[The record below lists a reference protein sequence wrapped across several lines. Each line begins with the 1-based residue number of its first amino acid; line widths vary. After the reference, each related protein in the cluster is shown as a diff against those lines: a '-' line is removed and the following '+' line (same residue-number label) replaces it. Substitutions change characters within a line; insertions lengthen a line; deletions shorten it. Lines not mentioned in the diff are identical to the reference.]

1 MGNSQEQ
8 YALLTDYDTQTAY
21 SEAIHTLYANICFS
35 WKASEQHA
43 QAHTLLITSCSANG
57 DQAGIAANLAIVA
70 AQSGV
75 PTILV
80 DADLRAPT
88 LQQRFGLEKKPG
100 LSDLLLEQSIDKTT
114 IENCLQT
121 TFVPGLRLLGAG
133 TAIEQGRMHLFSPVL
148 ANIIEGLR
156 QLVKGAENR
165 SGIVIFHS
173 PPVEVGADAS
183 LIAAQVEQTI
193 LTVIAGR
200 TTREQAAK
208 AQEQLQQ
215 AHATVAGVVML
226 HL

>member
-35 WKASEQHA
+35 WKAPEQHA
-43 QAHTLLITSCSANG
+43 QAHTLLITACSSSE
-57 DQAGIAANLAIVA
+57 AGIAANLAIVA

-80 DADLRAPT
+80 DADLRSPT
-88 LQQRFGLEKKPG
+88 LQQRFGLEKKSG
-100 LSDLLLEQSIDKTT
+100 LSNLLLQQTVDETA
-114 IENCLQT
+114 IETCLQT

-148 ANIIEGLR
+148 VNIIEGLR
-156 QLVKGAENR
+156 LLAKGAENQP
-165 SGIVIFHS
+165 GIVIFHS